1 MCSSDLKLSR
11 VGRTVEAGGRRVR
24 VKVTERPG
32 KKTAKVEAD
41 DLLNVIG
48 GRAERE
54 QMRREA
60 EQVVLR
66 KDHK

>member
-1 MCSSDLKLSR
+1 M
-11 VGRTVEAGGRRVR
+11 R

-32 KKTAKVEAD
+32 RQSAKVEAD

-54 QMRREA
+54 RLQREA
-60 EQVVLR
+60 EQTVLR
-66 KDHK
+66 KDAP

>member
-1 MCSSDLKLSR
+1 M
-11 VGRTVEAGGRRVR
+11 R
-24 VKVTERPG
+24 VKVAERLG
-32 KKTAKVEAD
+32 RKTAKVEAD

-54 QMRREA
+54 RLQREA

-66 KDHK
+66 KDRK

>member
-1 MCSSDLKLSR
+1 
-11 VGRTVEAGGRRVR
+11 VR

-32 KKTAKVEAD
+32 KTTAKIEAD

-54 QMRREA
+54 QLRREA

-66 KDHK
+66 KERK

>member
-1 MCSSDLKLSR
+1 
-11 VGRTVEAGGRRVR
+11 
-24 VKVTERPG
+24 
-32 KKTAKVEAD
+32 VEAD